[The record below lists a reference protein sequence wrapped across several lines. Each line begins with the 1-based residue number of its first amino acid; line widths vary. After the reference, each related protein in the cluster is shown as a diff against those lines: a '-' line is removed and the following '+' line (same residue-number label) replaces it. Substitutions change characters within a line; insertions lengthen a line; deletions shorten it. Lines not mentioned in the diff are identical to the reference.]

1 MLALEEKTRSI
12 KEKRYSIT
20 KDDIDDII
28 RRLSIK
34 CSSSLSSQPSCNTTI
49 CLFIIDGTATTI
61 PRCLF
66 LHDNQSNSFHPFLQ
80 Q

>member
-1 MLALEEKTRSI
+1 MVALEKKTETM

-20 KDDIDDII
+20 KEDIDEGI

-34 CSSSLSSQPSCNTTI
+34 CSSSFSSQQSCYI
-49 CLFIIDGTATTI
+49 FIFIIVLDGTATTI

-66 LHDNQSNSFHPFLQ
+66 LRDDQSKSFHPFLQ
-80 Q
+80 N